1 VEQVDITDRKREPKQ
16 QNGEKRN
23 KILKKKKTTDKGRRE
38 KKNVLVEAIVVP
50 INEVTNRA
58 SILA

>member
-1 VEQVDITDRKREPKQ
+1 MGKKEIKYQKQKNNRQGERE
-16 QNGEKRN
+16 
-23 KILKKKKTTDKGRRE
+23 
-38 KKNVLVEAIVVP
+38 KNVLVEAIVVA